1 MNWSHIADQ
10 ATQVAEETAELLRR
24 ALGAQVKRESK
35 SSSIDIVTEADQNA
49 DRHITERLNAL
60 FPEHSILAEESGQH
74 GQAEGLRWL
83 VDPLDGTT
91 NFAHRIPHF
100 GVSMALYDGPRAM
113 VAVTV
118 DPIRRETFRAVR
130 GEGAYLNGSPIRV
143 SPVDDLVQAVLATG
157 FPYDRHQAG
166 LQNIRQM
173 EAFLRK
179 VRGVR
184 RMGSCT
190 LDMAYVACGRYDGFW
205 EYKLAPWDVAAG
217 VLLIEE
223 AGGKVTDINGDPLK
237 LNEKIHFCVSNG
249 HLHPAMLE
257 VIREFA

>member
-1 MNWSHIADQ
+1 MI
-10 ATQVAEETAELLRR
+10 AEETAELLRQ
-24 ALGAQVKRESK
+24 ALGAENRRQSK
-35 SSSIDIVTEADQNA
+35 SSTIDIVTEADQKA
-49 DRHITERLNAL
+49 DRHITERLNSV
-60 FPEHSILAEESGQH
+60 FPEHSILAEESGRH
-74 GQAEGLRWL
+74 GQGDGLRWL

-91 NFAHRIPHF
+91 NFANRIPHF

-118 DPIRRETFRAVR
+118 DPVRRETFRAVR
-130 GEGAYLNGSPIRV
+130 GEGAFLNGSPIQV
-143 SPVDDLVQAVLATG
+143 SPTTEMVQAVLATG

-166 LQNIRQM
+166 LQNIRQL

-223 AGGKVTDINGDPLK
+223 AGGKVTDIEGEPLR

-249 HLHPAMLE
+249 PLHPPMLE
-257 VIREFA
+257 IIREYS